1 MFNNR
6 TTVDQNGPLNT
17 PTTAGRKKDGMGL
30 RINTNIQALAAQ
42 RNLGVSNMKQQSSLE
57 KMASGTRISKAADD
71 SAGLAISEK
80 MRADIRSLRQDSRN
94 ANDGIS
100 LVQVAEGGMNEVGNI
115 LTRFR
120 ELSIQAASDTIGD
133 KERGFINKEVQQL
146 RAEVD
151 RIAATTEF
159 NGHKLLAGQGE
170 KLEIQVGLN
179 NSPENDRFV
188 FDTQKMRTS
197 LDGLGLADIN
207 TESKEAAQSNLAK
220 IDAAITTLSENRSE
234 IGALQNRLG
243 SSVQN
248 LAIYEE
254 NLSAAR
260 SRIYDVDMAQESSEM
275 TKNSILTQAG
285 TSVLSQANSNA
296 QMALKLLG

>member
-6 TTVDQNGPLNT
+6 TTVDQNGLLNA
-17 PTTAGRKKDGMGL
+17 PKTAGRKKDGMGL
-30 RINTNIQALAAQ
+30 RINTNVQALAAQ
-42 RNLGVSNMKQQSSLE
+42 RNLGVANMKQQSSLE

-151 RIAATTEF
+151 RISATTEF

-188 FDTQKMRTS
+188 FDTQKMKTS
-197 LDGLGLADIN
+197 LDGLGLSDIN

-220 IDAAITTLSENRSE
+220 IDSAITMLSENRSE

-260 SRIYDVDMAQESSEM
+260 SRIYDVDMASESSEM
-275 TKNSILTQAG
+275 TKNSILSQAG

-296 QMALKLLG
+296 NMALKLLG